1 MNYTKVILKPGKE
14 ESLKRFHPWVFSG
27 AIHHFEK
34 QPEEGDI
41 IDVTDYKGNFIAI
54 GHYQIGSIA
63 VRILSFEQEIIDKD
77 FFKKRLQVAYNLRN
91 SIGLNRGEQNNT
103 YRLVHGEGD
112 LLPGLIIDI
121 YDKTAVMQAHD
132 PGMHFARRILAE
144 ALTDV
149 MGEQIKNV
157 YYKSETTLPYKAQ
170 LDPENEYLTEAMPG
184 I

>member
-41 IDVTDYKGNFIAI
+41 IEVTDYKGNFIAI

-63 VRILSFEQEIIDKD
+63 VRILSFEQEIIDKE

-103 YRLVHGEGD
+103 YRLVH
-112 LLPGLIIDI
+112 
-121 YDKTAVMQAHD
+121 
-132 PGMHFARRILAE
+132 
-144 ALTDV
+144 
-149 MGEQIKNV
+149 
-157 YYKSETTLPYKAQ
+157 
-170 LDPENEYLTEAMPG
+170 
-184 I
+184 